1 MTPNYDALQLSPL
14 AVILT
19 VVFYAAVYV
28 WLSFA
33 LARVFTKQGIPGWKA
48 WVPVYS
54 AMTFMKLVGQSVIWV
69 FLAVLPL
76 VGIVSAI
83 FFIRALNGVSKRF
96 GKGAGFTVLGVFFY
110 GIWVSIL
117 GFGKAQAVDPN
128 AAPVYEPI
136 TKVPYGAPPIAQPP
150 RPTTP
155 GVPMSATPGVPISAA
170 PVASSPA
177 PPAPPVAP
185 PVTAAPVT
193 PFAPGLPSGPPP
205 IISAAPGFSP
215 PPPSAPP
222 AQPLMQPYGQVP
234 AQGNPWAPPGT
245 PVSAAPVA
253 PPAAPVIPVQAP
265 VQPLPLD
272 TSLDAS
278 LDDDEGRTMLS
289 GRAQH
294 DDDDEGGE
302 HTVIVG
308 RRSKQWI
315 LTTDDGQNIR
325 LSGSTVLLGRN
336 PTRDRDYPDAQLVP
350 LNDTAKTVSK
360 THARIELVNGAWQVV
375 DLDSTN
381 GVVLFMKNDEIEL
394 QPGVAAVLTERF
406 LLGELP
412 VRIHQES

>member
-1 MTPNYDALQLSPL
+1 MTPNYDSLQLSPL
-14 AVILT
+14 AVIIT

-33 LARVFTKQGIPGWKA
+33 LAQVFKKQGIPGWKA

-54 AMTFMKLVGQSVIWV
+54 AMTFLKLGGQSVIWV
-69 FLAVLPL
+69 FLAVLPI
-76 VGIVSAI
+76 VGIVSAV
-83 FFIRALNGVSKRF
+83 FFIFALNGVSKRF
-96 GKGAGFTVLGVFFY
+96 GKGPGFTVLGVFLY

-150 RPTTP
+150 RP
-155 GVPMSATPGVPISAA
+155 ATPSASPGAPISAA
-170 PVASSPA
+170 PVVS
-177 PPAPPVAP
+177 PVAP
-185 PVTAAPVT
+185 PPPPAAPPVTSAPVT
-193 PFAPGLPSGPPP
+193 PFAPGLPSGPAP
-205 IISAAPGFSP
+205 IISAAPGF
-215 PPPSAPP
+215 APAAP
-222 AQPLMQPYGQVP
+222 AAPTPQPLMQPYGQVP
-234 AQGNPWAPPGT
+234 TQGNPWAPPGT
-245 PVSAAPVA
+245 PVAAA
-253 PPAAPVIPVQAP
+253 PPARPAPIIPAPVIPVQAP
-265 VQPLPLD
+265 VQPVPLHD
-272 TSLDAS
+272 D

-294 DDDDEGGE
+294 DDDEGGE

-325 LSGSTVLLGRN
+325 LSSSTALLGRN
-336 PTRDRDYPDAQLVP
+336 PTRDRDFPDAQLVP

-381 GVVLFMKNDEIEL
+381 GVVLFMKNEEIEL
-394 QPGVAAVLTERF
+394 QSGVAAVLTERF